1 MNLRLVS
8 DIAAN
13 TLDGGDSAAAK
24 VFGTEGVVAAYGM
37 LQEVLGARGLLRPG
51 SHGAVIEG
59 RVEAL
64 GRRAQNNT
72 FGGGSNEVMRE
83 IVAAKTLGMTL
94 GARRRPDATAQAAVK
109 TPAETR
115 S

>member
-1 MNLRLVS
+1 M
-8 DIAAN
+8 
-13 TLDGGDSAAAK
+13 
-24 VFGTEGVVAAYGM
+24 
-37 LQEVLGARGLLRPG
+37 
-51 SHGAVIEG
+51 IEG